1 MSEELSKS
9 FLSYYSKIS
18 NKEFSLLSFERIF
31 GGASR
36 ETYKIS
42 VKDSLD
48 SEERLILRISQESSL
63 IETEQR
69 IEYLAYSAFQKSN
82 VPVPVLID
90 MSEDDST
97 FNAPFMLMRELKGE
111 AANPFTPN
119 SYSPYEHDIGIQFW
133 SILGEITKKKID
145 ETINRI
151 LESRST
157 WESSESKLDFPGFAK
172 INLTASYE
180 GKEIMNEHEFDFYAA
195 ENSNLIAPG
204 VAENIK
210 GISKNEKK
218 KFTLTLPLDWK
229 EEDLQGKNVKFEVEC
244 LDIQEKVTPK
254 LSDEFLKEINPEIKG
269 IKDFQDQIKKEIT
282 AENDYKYN
290 LDLETQIIDDLIK
303 LSKFQISE
311 IQIQRSADLIIEDR
325 MRSISQ
331 YRMEFDD
338 YLKAINKSR
347 EEFYQESLESS
358 EKELQKL
365 LIIEEVIKLENINAN
380 KKDIDDEIKI
390 IKEQYKDQNLAD
402 DESLKKI
409 VENNIK
415 RRKSVE
421 HLINVAK
428 SSSKNRKK

>member
-1 MSEELSKS
+1 
-9 FLSYYSKIS
+9 
-18 NKEFSLLSFERIF
+18 
-31 GGASR
+31 
-36 ETYKIS
+36 
-42 VKDSLD
+42 
-48 SEERLILRISQESSL
+48 
-63 IETEQR
+63 
-69 IEYLAYSAFQKSN
+69 
-82 VPVPVLID
+82 
-90 MSEDDST
+90 
-97 FNAPFMLMRELKGE
+97 
-111 AANPFTPN
+111 
-119 SYSPYEHDIGIQFW
+119 
-133 SILGEITKKKID
+133 
-145 ETINRI
+145 
-151 LESRST
+151 
-157 WESSESKLDFPGFAK
+157 
-172 INLTASYE
+172 
-180 GKEIMNEHEFDFYAA
+180 MNEHEFDFYAA

-218 KFTLTLPLDWK
+218 EFTLTLPLDWK

-269 IKDFQDQIKKEIT
+269 VKDFQDQIKKEIT

-338 YLKAINKSR
+338 YLKAINKSK
-347 EEFYQESLESS
+347 EEFYQESIESS

>member
-1 MSEELSKS
+1 MPEVEVGDYKSIKTKVSK
-9 FLSYYSKIS
+9 
-18 NKEFSLLSFERIF
+18 ER
-31 GGASR
+31 
-36 ETYKIS
+36 
-42 VKDSLD
+42 
-48 SEERLILRISQESSL
+48 
-63 IETEQR
+63 
-69 IEYLAYSAFQKSN
+69 
-82 VPVPVLID
+82 
-90 MSEDDST
+90 
-97 FNAPFMLMRELKGE
+97 
-111 AANPFTPN
+111 
-119 SYSPYEHDIGIQFW
+119 
-133 SILGEITKKKID
+133 ITKKKID

-172 INLTASYE
+172 INLTASYG
-180 GKEIMNEHEFDFYAA
+180 GKEIINEHEFDFYAA

>member
-1 MSEELSKS
+1 MNIEVKPEKNKQVDIEITIDDFVVNKHLKTAAT
-9 FLSYYSKIS
+9 KIS
-18 NKEFSLLSFERIF
+18 Q
-31 GGASR
+31 
-36 ETYKIS
+36 S
-42 VKDSLD
+42 VNIPGFRKGKAPY
-48 SEERLILRISQESSL
+48 SL
-63 IETEQR
+63 IESQYGKDYILENSLDPIIQEVVTTVLDEQKL
-69 IEYLAYSAFQKSN
+69 EYPCAPKVDIVEREPKLKINLMVPLMPEVEVGDYKSMKTK
-82 VPVPVLID
+82 V
-90 MSEDDST
+90 SKE
-97 FNAPFMLMRELKGE
+97 R
-111 AANPFTPN
+111 
-119 SYSPYEHDIGIQFW
+119 
-133 SILGEITKKKID
+133 ITKKKID

-157 WESSESKLDFPGFAK
+157 WESSKSKLDFPGFAK

-195 ENSNLIAPG
+195 GSSNLIAPG

-210 GISKNEKK
+210 GISKIEKK
-218 KFTLTLPLDWK
+218 EFTLTLPLDWK

-269 IKDFQDQIKKEIT
+269 VKDFQDQIKKEIT

-338 YLKAINKSR
+338 YLKAINKSK
-347 EEFYQESLESS
+347 EEFYQESIESS

>member
-1 MSEELSKS
+1 MLQ
-9 FLSYYSKIS
+9 
-18 NKEFSLLSFERIF
+18 NIF
-31 GGASR
+31 QLN
-36 ETYKIS
+36 IWN
-42 VKDSLD
+42 VNLSLD
-48 SEERLILRISQESSL
+48 L
-63 IETEQR
+63 
-69 IEYLAYSAFQKSN
+69 
-82 VPVPVLID
+82 
-90 MSEDDST
+90 
-97 FNAPFMLMRELKGE
+97 
-111 AANPFTPN
+111 
-119 SYSPYEHDIGIQFW
+119 
-133 SILGEITKKKID
+133 
-145 ETINRI
+145 
-151 LESRST
+151 
-157 WESSESKLDFPGFAK
+157 
-172 INLTASYE
+172 
-180 GKEIMNEHEFDFYAA
+180 
-195 ENSNLIAPG
+195 
-204 VAENIK
+204 
-210 GISKNEKK
+210 
-218 KFTLTLPLDWK
+218 
-229 EEDLQGKNVKFEVEC
+229 
-244 LDIQEKVTPK
+244 
-254 LSDEFLKEINPEIKG
+254 
-269 IKDFQDQIKKEIT
+269 DQIKKEIT

>member
-1 MSEELSKS
+1 MNIEVKPEKNKQVDIEITIDDFVVNKHLKTAAT
-9 FLSYYSKIS
+9 KIS
-18 NKEFSLLSFERIF
+18 Q
-31 GGASR
+31 
-36 ETYKIS
+36 S
-42 VKDSLD
+42 VNIPGFRKGKAPY
-48 SEERLILRISQESSL
+48 SL
-63 IETEQR
+63 IESQYGKDYILENSLDPIIQEV
-69 IEYLAYSAFQKSN
+69 I
-82 VPVPVLID
+82 PPVLD
-90 MSEDDST
+90 EQKLEYPC
-97 FNAPFMLMRELKGE
+97 APKVDILEREPKLKINLMVPLMPEVEVGDYK
-111 AANPFTPN
+111 
-119 SYSPYEHDIGIQFW
+119 
-133 SILGEITKKKID
+133 SIKTKVSKERITKKKIV

>member
-1 MSEELSKS
+1 
-9 FLSYYSKIS
+9 
-18 NKEFSLLSFERIF
+18 
-31 GGASR
+31 
-36 ETYKIS
+36 
-42 VKDSLD
+42 
-48 SEERLILRISQESSL
+48 
-63 IETEQR
+63 
-69 IEYLAYSAFQKSN
+69 
-82 VPVPVLID
+82 
-90 MSEDDST
+90 
-97 FNAPFMLMRELKGE
+97 MLTQTM
-111 AANPFTPN
+111 
-119 SYSPYEHDIGIQFW
+119 D
-133 SILGEITKKKID
+133 
-145 ETINRI
+145 
-151 LESRST
+151 
-157 WESSESKLDFPGFAK
+157 
-172 INLTASYE
+172 
-180 GKEIMNEHEFDFYAA
+180 
-195 ENSNLIAPG
+195 
-204 VAENIK
+204 
-210 GISKNEKK
+210 
-218 KFTLTLPLDWK
+218 
-229 EEDLQGKNVKFEVEC
+229 
-244 LDIQEKVTPK
+244 
-254 LSDEFLKEINPEIKG
+254 
-269 IKDFQDQIKKEIT
+269 
-282 AENDYKYN
+282 

-338 YLKAINKSR
+338 YLKAINKSK
-347 EEFYQESLESS
+347 EEFYQESIESS